1 MYAIRENKRVLN
13 DGTEITTFSRDIKG
27 SNLVQIEAGTSG
39 FKGGDTDIGGR
50 TYFRIEN
57 KGATDITTQRISPAS
72 AGGGFYLTK
81 QSEYNLRLFG
91 QRFCESPLLVKSRAL
106 KCLYQK

>member
-39 FKGGDTDIGGR
+39 FKGGDADMGGR

-57 KGATDITTQRISPAS
+57 KGATDISVFTRNDRWGITEELEVFL
-72 AGGGFYLTK
+72 GGDSELVTII
-81 QSEYNLRLFG
+81 QS
-91 QRFCESPLLVKSRAL
+91 L
-106 KCLYQK
+106 KFIVRVLEEQSLETSD

>member
-1 MYAIRENKRVLN
+1 MYAIKENNRVLN

-39 FKGGDTDIGGR
+39 FKGGDTDMGGR

-57 KGATDITTQRISPAS
+57 KGATDISVFTRNDRWGSTEELEVFL
-72 AGGGFYLTK
+72 GGD
-81 QSEYNLRLFG
+81 SE
-91 QRFCESPLLVKSRAL
+91 LVTIIQAL
-106 KCLYQK
+106 KFIVRVLEEQSLETQD